1 MQISLQLGV
10 QDYLFIHKL
19 LKMTSSYA
27 LFFFKSIV
35 SVKSSQMN
43 WSVSTKVVEIKVR
56 QSLGVAY
63 YFGPRCALHMYLAKE
78 RFFLQQQFVKLELKI
93 GRVIETR
100 TSRSNIQQDF
110 FFELVARWHE
120 LCRLW
125 YSILIDL
132 KNQNRQNTN
141 PNYPKRKEW
150 KNCKTWFK
158 AIERTSTK
166 VWNFNGCDLVL
177 KFVFPKMATK
187 IAQIVTVDL
196 TFRASTAG
204 KAPKA

>member
-1 MQISLQLGV
+1 
-10 QDYLFIHKL
+10 
-19 LKMTSSYA
+19 MTSSYA

-125 YSILIDL
+125 YSIDSQKIRIDRI
-132 KNQNRQNTN
+132 QII
-141 PNYPKRKEW
+141 PKGKSE
-150 KNCKTWFK
+150 KIAKLDSN
-158 AIERTSTK
+158 IERTSTK
-166 VWNFNGCDLVL
+166 VWNFNSCDLVL
-177 KFVFPKMATK
+177 KFVFSKMASK
-187 IAQIVTVDL
+187 IDQIITVDL
-196 TFRASTAG
+196 TFRDATAG